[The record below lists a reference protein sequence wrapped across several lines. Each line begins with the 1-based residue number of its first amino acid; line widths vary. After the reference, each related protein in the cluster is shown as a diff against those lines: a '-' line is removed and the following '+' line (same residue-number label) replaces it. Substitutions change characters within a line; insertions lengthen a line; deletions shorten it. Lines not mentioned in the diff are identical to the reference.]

1 MLLHLSK
8 PISDI
13 NPGKNFKV
21 YTGNT
26 FESRIT
32 KTTDISSVKLNEY
45 ALFKSDDWS
54 FLCKRAEKG
63 DSILK
68 IFRGDTNEWYS

>member
-26 FESRIT
+26 FKSRIT
-32 KTTDISSVKLNEY
+32 KNADVSSVKLNMPY
-45 ALFKSDDWS
+45 LNPMIGPFYV
-54 FLCKRAEKG
+54 KG
-63 DSILK
+63 QKKVDSILK
-68 IFRGDTNEWYS
+68 IFRGGYK